1 MPFLLYKRQV
11 SGDSIR
17 YERLQALK
25 LGGVSGPIAS
35 FVGSLRGDAA
45 KAGWEVP
52 PLSLARPAGATGGG
66 DDLVVLFEVATGEP
80 GVLCFYQLR
89 RLRGV
94 ARGRQTHL
102 SLDFEVLV
110 DEVVGAPPEDLKRAF
125 ALPASHR
132 GKRLREILQL
142 SGGPDGGDWKWEIP
156 AMNLGATVVSPALF
170 AN

>member
-52 PLSLARPAGATGGG
+52 PLSLARPAGAN
-66 DDLVVLFEVATGEP
+66 
-80 GVLCFYQLR
+80 R
-89 RLRGV
+89 RQPR
-94 ARGRQTHL
+94 
-102 SLDFEVLV
+102 
-110 DEVVGAPPEDLKRAF
+110 P
-125 ALPASHR
+125 
-132 GKRLREILQL
+132 LRELTYARN
-142 SGGPDGGDWKWEIP
+142 PRIP
-156 AMNLGATVVSPALF
+156 LTFASNALTHDREW
-170 AN
+170 AVLI